1 MANALSR
8 AQEGNSHSTA
18 PSEELKDIAE
28 FSFRFYCSRGERSP
42 LQQNSVLGGE
52 NNLID
57 FSEEQRKDPL
67 FALIFEFIDKG
78 VFPERTSEN
87 LKTRAASPAAAQS
100 NDNAIKKVGADA
112 TNDNKKG
119 KEKENKK
126 KDESKEKDPKKDS
139 NEKAKPNE
147 DKDEKN
153 DIKAGKQEKAD
164 LKEWKTQCDQATKET
179 PSKQGAFKRFSN
191 IIRRNVSASQR
202 SKKSEKKVKKD
213 KENSAK
219 SLSAKKTQRKTV
231 PDRADNAGSLQS
243 GPIDE
248 RLKSKVDMPEQTP
261 PAQGHNSIATVPIDS
276 RLQSTIPPPMA

>member
-1 MANALSR
+1 MANKTYTCTWAYPIK
-8 AQEGNSHSTA
+8 AVGDQTH
-18 PSEELKDIAE
+18 
-28 FSFRFYCSRGERSP
+28 FSNYILTIVS
-42 LQQNSVLGGE
+42 
-52 NNLID
+52 
-57 FSEEQRKDPL
+57 
-67 FALIFEFIDKG
+67 
-78 VFPERTSEN
+78 
-87 LKTRAASPAAAQS
+87 ASPAAAQS

-231 PDRADNAGSLQS
+231 PDRAVRFFRVFSFIAG
-243 GPIDE
+243 E
-248 RLKSKVDMPEQTP
+248 RR
-261 PAQGHNSIATVPIDS
+261 G
-276 RLQSTIPPPMA
+276 